1 MESWS
6 YAPQEGKGFLTNET
20 VCPPDLPS
28 KSKNALMGCDTPNSY
43 GSNVLVSGPRFCENE
58 GFGELGFQE
67 MMRKRFQEESIRN
80 VLSCKVDGGRM
91 GDSIMAN
98 LPNAFSGEDESSSS
112 SKLSSSVVESNNR
125 DSSLIDLKLGGFAD
139 HRDAQKSNS
148 SKMTNI
154 LSSADSSMPAKRVRA
169 GSLNSQTAFCQV
181 YGCNKDLSS
190 SKDYHKRHRVCEI
203 HSKTAKVI
211 VNGIEQR
218 FCQQCSRFHLLAEF
232 DDGKRSCRKRLA
244 GHNERRR
251 KPQVGISGRSG
262 RYQGSALTTS
272 FICQDILPSSLLQ
285 PENYETNNWCRLIK
299 LEDGA
304 DYSPHSAIPS
314 TNRHLHAKPLFPSY
328 NFEKHYL
335 PFHNNGINPVTG
347 SIFSESSNHYP
358 HTLAGPNSVSRSMF
372 QNTSLGSEDFTVFD
386 TASSFQALSGIP
398 DSSCALSLL
407 SSQSQNSSNHSS
419 GIPMADPMITTGSHT
434 HYNVSQVSERLLGI
448 SPQASTS
455 GVSNKFPSYGM
466 SSAEGNH
473 LGSIL
478 ISDGSDDAD
487 FEVADGIFQGSDLMN
502 AKDRLSCQDGPTID
516 LLQLS
521 SQLQRVEN
529 QRQSMQVKQENDAF
543 CCLRIT

>member
-262 RYQGSALTTS
+262 RLLQSYNGNRYQGSALTTS

-299 LEDGA
+299 LED
-304 DYSPHSAIPS
+304 
-314 TNRHLHAKPLFPSY
+314 
-328 NFEKHYL
+328 
-335 PFHNNGINPVTG
+335 G